1 MTIQEVISE
10 ADKLN
15 PNTIDEGQ
23 KIKWLNDIE
32 STIYIEVVLPREG
45 SELVEEPNISADC
58 DYSHKLIASAPYD
71 RLYVEYILSKIDF
84 TNREFDSYNNTANQF
99 NQSYKEFAAYYN
111 RNHMHK
117 GTKLKNYM

>member
-1 MTIQEVISE
+1 MTIQEAISG
-10 ADKLN
+10 ADELN
-15 PNTIDEGQ
+15 PNTIDEGI

-32 STIYIEVVLPREG
+32 STIYIELVLPREG
-45 SELVEEPNISADC
+45 SELIDKPEFSIDS

-117 GTKLKNYM
+117 ETKLKNYM